1 MIAATPD
8 THPYTS
14 PHRDAHRVVL
24 FDIDGTLLRTD
35 GVGRRAMEAAFA
47 DVLGVVGGDPAYTYD
62 GRTDRQ
68 IARWQLRYAGLDDA
82 AIEGAFDT
90 VFARYL
96 EHLAH
101 DLATR
106 PHAAQACAGVPEL
119 LARLTSEPSVTM
131 GLLTGN
137 IRDGAARKL
146 AAIGLDI
153 DHFAVGAFGCDHEDR
168 PALPAIAQARASSV
182 LGFDVPGAQLVI
194 IGDTPADIQCGRA
207 IGVRAIGVATG
218 RFSVDEL
225 ASHDPYTTFAT
236 LEDTARVVEAIV
248 A

>member
-1 MIAATPD
+1 MIVAAPAAG
-8 THPYTS
+8 PLS
-14 PHRDAHRVVL
+14 AHRVVL

-47 DVLGVVGGDPAYTYD
+47 DVLGVSGGDPTYTYD

-68 IARWQLRYAGLDDA
+68 IVRWQLRHAGFDDA
-82 AIEGAFDT
+82 AIEAVFD
-90 VFARYL
+90 VLFARYL
-96 EHLAH
+96 EHLTH
-101 DLATR
+101 ELTTR
-106 PHAAQACAGVPEL
+106 PGLARACAGVPDL
-119 LARLTSEPSVTM
+119 LAHLAHEPTVTL

-146 AAIGLDI
+146 AAIGVAI
-153 DHFAVGAFGCDHEDR
+153 DDFAVGAFGCDHEDR
-168 PALPAIAQARASSV
+168 PALPSIAQARASAR

-194 IGDTPADIQCGRA
+194 IGDTPADIACGRS

-218 RFSVDEL
+218 RYSVDEL
-225 ASHDPYTTFAT
+225 ASHDPYATFAT